1 MTHCNSCIADEYK
14 RTEQDTHIHIHFF
27 LIHIFVPR
35 FFYSLQ
41 THTHGINFP
50 HHPFHSFRTAHI
62 HIHTHTRLILSSHAH
77 THTFH
82 QSNIMFNNSG
92 LLVLLSQRFGHISSN
107 RHSRQYHQ
115 LEDARQWF
123 YCMQCDVGFG
133 SRDRHEWHL
142 QVCPATR
149 RCRKQQLLSPS
160 CCK

>member
-1 MTHCNSCIADEYK
+1 MCRYSCPIVIVPLLFEYK
-14 RTEQDTHIHIHFF
+14 KNRATCTCIFSSSTFLISFF
-27 LIHIFVPR
+27 L
-35 FFYSLQ
+35 YK
-41 THTHGINFP
+41 HTESSPSCVI
-50 HHPFHSFRTAHI
+50 HPFHSFRNSTLT
-62 HIHTHTRLILSSHAH
+62 HIHTHTLLHSY
-77 THTFH
+77 T
-82 QSNIMFNNSG
+82 MFNNSG
-92 LLVLLSQRFGHISSN
+92 LLVLLSQRFGHISSSN

-160 CCK
+160 CCQ